1 MFKEEMYMQ
10 NKHEIRRWLLLIT
23 YAALMAA
30 LLIKLD
36 SAAAALKQFF
46 LLLVPVFVGGALA
59 FVLKNPYDRVCV
71 WLVKS
76 LSGGSKRLASPLA
89 LLFVYSV
96 LFGSLALI
104 VSVLVPQLAESLR
117 LLRQNAETFAPTLT
131 VWAQRLQSDPAFL
144 NVDLAPYYDAL
155 KKLPEWLGQLLL
167 GAMPQL
173 FSVTNSV
180 VRSIVNLGL
189 GLVFSVYLLL
199 YRQTLARQTERLIKA
214 LMSDTAYSALL
225 HTGSV
230 ANHTFTRFVVGQ
242 LTEALIL
249 GALCF
254 TGMLLLRFEYAL
266 LISVLIGLTSLVPI
280 VGAFVGL
287 VPAVFILLMVS
298 PRQAL
303 GFFVFIILLQQVEGN
318 LIYPKVVGGSIGL
331 PPLWILL
338 AITVGGG
345 MFGIL
350 GMLLAVPVTSVLY
363 QLAGEGIARRLARKQ
378 PPCENSQ
385 P

>member
-1 MFKEEMYMQ
+1 MQ
-10 NKHEIRRWLLLIT
+10 NKREIRRWLFLIT

-36 SAAAALKQFF
+36 AAAAALKQFF
-46 LLLVPVFVGGALA
+46 LLLVPVLAGGALA
-59 FVLKNPYDRVCV
+59 FVLKNPYHMLYTR
-71 WLVKS
+71 LTEK
-76 LSGGSKRLASPLA
+76 LSGRLKRLAPFLA

-104 VSVLVPQLAESLR
+104 VSVLVPQLTESLR
-117 LLRQNAETFAPTLT
+117 LLRQNAEAFAPTLT
-131 VWAQRLQSDPAFL
+131 VWAQRVQSDPAIL
-144 NVDLAPYYDAL
+144 HIDLSPYYDAL

-167 GAMPQL
+167 GAVPQL

-199 YRQTLARQTERLIKA
+199 YRQTLAQQAERLIKA
-214 LMSDTAYSALL
+214 LMSDTAYAALM
-225 HTGSV
+225 HTGGV
-230 ANHTFTRFVVGQ
+230 VNHTFTRFVVGQ

-254 TGMLLLRFEYAL
+254 AGMVLFRFEYAL
-266 LISVLIGLTSLVPI
+266 LISVLIGVTSLVPI

-303 GFFVFIILLQQVEGN
+303 GFLVFIIVLQQVEGN

-338 AITVGGG
+338 AITMGGG

-363 QLAGEGIARRLARKQ
+363 QLAGEGIARRLEKKQ
-378 PPCENSQ
+378 PPREDA
-385 P
+385 PA

>member
-1 MFKEEMYMQ
+1 MQ
-10 NKHEIRRWLLLIT
+10 NKRELKRWLLLIT

-30 LLIKLD
+30 LIIKLD
-36 SAAAALKQFF
+36 VAAGVLKQLF
-46 LLLVPVFVGGALA
+46 LLLIPVFVGGALA
-59 FVLKNPYDRVCV
+59 FVLKRPFHLVCD
-71 WLVKS
+71 WLQKN
-76 LSGGSKRLASPLA
+76 LSGRSNRLAAPLA
-89 LLFVYSV
+89 LLLVYSV

-104 VSVLVPQLAESLR
+104 VSVLVPQLAESLK
-117 LLRQNAETFAPTLT
+117 LLRQNVEAFAPTLT
-131 VWAQRLQSDPAFL
+131 LWAQRTQ
-144 NVDLAPYYDAL
+144 NDLSVLKIDISPYYDML
-155 KKLPEWLGQLLL
+155 QKLPEWLGQLLL
-167 GAMPQL
+167 GAVPQL

-199 YRQTLARQTERLIKA
+199 CHKTLAEQTERLIKA
-214 LMSDTAYSALL
+214 MASGEVYLALM
-225 HTGSV
+225 HTGRV
-230 ANHTFTRFVVGQ
+230 INNTFTRFVIGQ

-249 GALCF
+249 GSLCF
-254 TGMLLLRFEYAL
+254 VGMVFLRFEYAL

-287 VPAVFILLMVS
+287 VPAVFILLMIS

-303 GFFVFIILLQQVEGN
+303 GFLVFIIVLQQVEGN
-318 LIYPKVVGGSIGL
+318 LIYPRVVGSSIGL

-350 GMLLAVPVTSVLY
+350 GMLLAVPITSVIY
-363 QLAGEGIARRLARKQ
+363 QLMGEVITRRLAEKQ
-378 PPCENSQ
+378 IEQESTES
-385 P
+385 